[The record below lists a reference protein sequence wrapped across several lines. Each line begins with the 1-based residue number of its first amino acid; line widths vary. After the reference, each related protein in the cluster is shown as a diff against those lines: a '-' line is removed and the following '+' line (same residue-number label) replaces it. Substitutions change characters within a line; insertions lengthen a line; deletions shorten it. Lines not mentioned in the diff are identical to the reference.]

1 MPIRQV
7 AVSGFPAVSLRTAEL
22 EAVVV
27 PSLGMKISNL
37 RRTRGREWLWRNPR
51 IPFTEPVPG
60 TSYVERADSGGW
72 DECLPTVGPSP
83 VPGNPQEPP
92 LPDHGELWSARW
104 TSSVFERDRAPT
116 LAASAAGAR
125 FPYQFDREI
134 ALDPDEPVV
143 RLRYR
148 LRHTGGAPFPWIWS
162 SHPLINVQPGSI
174 LELPGVSQVR
184 VDVAHGRPDLD
195 ADDFV
200 SWPGGVGGSGG
211 SGGTAGRFH
220 FPEMNGTGWAAKLF
234 ADSAGSAAVT
244 DPVRGERLEFSA
256 PPGEVPQIG
265 VWINAGGWAPGAGE
279 PYYNLALEPCIGAPD
294 RLDRAAD
301 AWGLA
306 HTLREGEERNWTL
319 EVRLSDP
326 DD

>member
-1 MPIRQV
+1 MSIRQV
-7 AVSGFPAVSLRTAEL
+7 TVSGFPAVALRAAGL

-27 PSLGMKISNL
+27 PALGMKISNL

-51 IPFTEPVPG
+51 MPFTEPVPG
-60 TSYVERADSGGW
+60 TSYVEQADSGGW
-72 DECLPTVGPSP
+72 DECFPTVGPSP
-83 VPGNPQEPP
+83 VPGNPAAPA

-116 LAASAAGAR
+116 LAAFATGTR
-125 FPYQFDREI
+125 FPYEFHREVS
-134 ALDPDEPVV
+134 LDPAEPVMRV
-143 RLRYR
+143 RYHV
-148 LRHTGGAPFPWIWS
+148 RHTGGAPFPWIWS
-162 SHPLINVQPGSI
+162 SHPLLNVQPGSI

-195 ADDFV
+195 PDDFV
-200 SWPGGVGGSGG
+200 SWPGGIGGSGG
-211 SGGTAGRFH
+211 SGGTAGRFE
-220 FPEMNGTGWAAKLF
+220 FPAVNGTGWAAKLF
-234 ADSAGSAAVT
+234 ADSAGSAVVI
-244 DPVRGERLEFSA
+244 DPVRGERLEFRAS
-256 PPGEVPQIG
+256 PDEVPQIG
-265 VWINAGGWAPGAGE
+265 AWINAGGWAPGAGA

-294 RLDRAAD
+294 RLDRAAG

-306 HTLREGEERNWTL
+306 HTLREGEERSWTI

>member
-1 MPIRQV
+1 MSIRQV
-7 AVSGFPAVSLRTAEL
+7 SVSGFPAVSLRTAEL

-27 PSLGMKISNL
+27 PSLGMKLSNL

-51 IPFTEPVPG
+51 QPFAEPVPG

-72 DECLPTVGPSP
+72 DECFPTVGPSP
-83 VPGNPQEPP
+83 VPGDPAAPP

-104 TSSVFERDRAPT
+104 TSSVFERERAPT

-125 FPYQFDREI
+125 FPYQFNREI
-134 ALDPDEPVV
+134 ALDPVEPVMRV
-143 RLRYR
+143 RYR

-162 SHPLINVQPGSI
+162 SHPLLNVQPGSI
-174 LELPGVSQVR
+174 LELPGVGQVR

-200 SWPGGVGGSGG
+200 SWPGGIGGSGG
-211 SGGTAGRFH
+211 AAGQFE
-220 FPEMNGTGWAAKLF
+220 FPVVNGAGWAAKLF
-234 ADSAGSAAVT
+234 ADSAGSAAVI
-244 DPVRGERLEFSA
+244 DPLRGERLEFRAA
-256 PPGEVPQIG
+256 PEEVPQTGI
-265 VWINAGGWAPGAGE
+265 WINAGGWAPGGGE

-294 RLDRAAD
+294 RLDRAAG

-306 HTLREGEERNWTL
+306 HTLREGEERSWNL
-319 EVRLSDP
+319 EVRLSEPED
-326 DD
+326 